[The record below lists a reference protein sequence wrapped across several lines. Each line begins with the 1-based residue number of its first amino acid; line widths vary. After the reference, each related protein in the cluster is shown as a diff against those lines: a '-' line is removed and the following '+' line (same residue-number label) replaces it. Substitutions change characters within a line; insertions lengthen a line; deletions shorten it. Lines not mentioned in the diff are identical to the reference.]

1 MILHLWWNTS
11 WAWKITESN
20 TEKEAVGREQYVPC
34 GGFVLK
40 GSIMV
45 SIILASSS
53 PRRRD
58 LIGQMGWEPVLCK
71 GNFSEIRTPEEGR
84 GRMSLLPEAGQ
95 KELSRFS
102 GPDFVT
108 VFNAYGKGLDA
119 AEKHAGESPVLS
131 ADTVVSAEG
140 KILGKP
146 ADEGEAF
153 AMLSFLSGRVHEVKT
168 GIALFYHGQVRLDC
182 CTTRVYFRNLDKEEI
197 LAYIGTGE
205 PMDKAGAYGIQG
217 RGAVLADHIEGDYN
231 NVVGLPLTRVYEIL
245 REWKAL

>member
-1 MILHLWWNTS
+1 
-11 WAWKITESN
+11 
-20 TEKEAVGREQYVPC
+20 
-34 GGFVLK
+34 
-40 GSIMV
+40 MV

-58 LIGQMGWEPVLCK
+58 LIEQMGWKAVLCK
-71 GNFSEIRTPEEGR
+71 GDFSEIHTPEEGIKR
-84 GRMSLLPEAGQ
+84 LPLLPEAGQ

-108 VFNAYGKGLDA
+108 VFNAYGKGQNA

-131 ADTVVSAEG
+131 ADTVVTAEG
-140 KILGKP
+140 RILGKP
-146 ADEGEAF
+146 GNEDEAF

-168 GIALFYHGQVRLDC
+168 GIALFYRGQVRLDC
-182 CTTRVYFRNLDKEEI
+182 CTTRVYFRNLEEQEI
-197 LAYIGTGE
+197 LSYIGTGE

-245 REWKAL
+245 REWRVLQQNF

>member
-11 WAWKITESN
+11 WAWKTTESN

-58 LIGQMGWEPVLCK
+58 LIGQMGWKPVLCK
-71 GNFSEIRTPEEGR
+71 GSFSEIHTPEEGR
-84 GRMSLLPEAGQ
+84 ERMSLLPEAGQ

-108 VFNAYGKGLDA
+108 VLNAYGKGLDA

>member
-11 WAWKITESN
+11 WAWKTTESN

-40 GSIMV
+40 GSMMV

-58 LIGQMGWEPVLCK
+58 LIGQMGWKPVLCK
-71 GNFSEIRTPEEGR
+71 GSFSEIHTPEEGR
-84 GRMSLLPEAGQ
+84 ERMSLLPEAGQ

-108 VFNAYGKGLDA
+108 VLNAYGKGLDA